1 MKAELGLAEGLEE
14 WSRLTHKPA
23 LTAREQEI
31 KEREEAAVKEREEAE
46 KKNAT

>member
-1 MKAELGLAEGLEE
+1 
-14 WSRLTHKPA
+14 LTHKPA